1 MVKGAPNNSL
11 PRQPP
16 GADSASP
23 QSSFSADSKLTDR
36 LDNESSTSGP
46 ATQISGERE
55 LRERQKKENE
65 TMELEKLEV
74 CCGLYPFQ
82 RVVIL
87 TPLQRERKREELEHE
102 KQEKEAKERKEEFEV
117 RRDPDLFRQSTVLTT
132 SQKRQMELER
142 EKQEKE
148 ARERKQELEVCC
160 NLHLFQWDVTPTP
173 PQRQKRQGELEREK
187 KEKEARERKEELE
200 VYCDPTSSDRTSF

>member
-1 MVKGAPNNSL
+1 MVKGAPNNSS

-16 GADSASP
+16 GADGAFP
-23 QSSFSADSKLTDR
+23 QSSFSVDSKLINR

-46 ATQISGERE
+46 ATQVTGERE

-74 CCGLYPFQ
+74 RYGLFPF
-82 RVVIL
+82 RRDVIL
-87 TPLQRERKREELEHE
+87 TPPQRERKREELERE
-102 KQEKEAKERKEEFEV
+102 KQEKEATERKEGFEV